1 MSRLKAL
8 TREEVASTNQQIFDK
23 LSSAM
28 GRVPNLYATY
38 ANSPVALKANLE
50 LGETLKSGSFNA
62 REVEGI
68 ALAIA
73 EANGC
78 DYCLAAHTAVGRK
91 VGLTESEIV
100 QIRAG
105 DITDPKLRSLTDL
118 AREIITSRGRPSEE
132 ILNRF
137 YGAGYNDSALVE
149 LIGFVALN
157 TFNNYLNHIAD
168 TEVDFPAVPELAAA

>member
-105 DITDPKLRSLTDL
+105 DITEHSDRPKPKGPRS
-118 AREIITSRGRPSEE
+118 
-132 ILNRF
+132 
-137 YGAGYNDSALVE
+137 
-149 LIGFVALN
+149 
-157 TFNNYLNHIAD
+157 
-168 TEVDFPAVPELAAA
+168 